1 MTFSLIKES
10 NVNDNKNL
18 KINTIQ
24 ITSYDNKNEQFIKKV
39 YLINNN
45 INIKE
50 RKIDNNISPI
60 NENNKMGKI
69 GSVNEIEIKK
79 IKKDN

>member
-60 NENNKMGKI
+60 NENNKMVRK
-69 GSVNEIEIKK
+69 
-79 IKKDN
+79 